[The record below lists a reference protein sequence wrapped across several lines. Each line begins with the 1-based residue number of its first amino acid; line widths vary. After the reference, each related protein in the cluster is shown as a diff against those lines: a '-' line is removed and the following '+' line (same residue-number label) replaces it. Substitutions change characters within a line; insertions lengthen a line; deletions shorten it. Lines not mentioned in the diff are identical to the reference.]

1 LHNDFVNFR
10 LPCLASAVRSIA
22 GLLLTSLVLCLPVP
36 AKTKPPAAT
45 VDRDYIA
52 ALASAN
58 QFLHAWQAQDHE
70 AGLVMLSDAAKQR
83 SSEERLQSFFA
94 PASGTQQAFEI
105 SHGKKLEPGRY
116 SFPVVLLETAPG
128 HAAHRRLSH
137 IIVTRAGKE
146 EWAVDKLP

>member
-1 LHNDFVNFR
+1 M
-10 LPCLASAVRSIA
+10 LAS
-22 GLLLTSLVLCLPVP
+22 LLLSLPVP
-36 AKTKPPAAT
+36 AKTKPSASTA
-45 VDRDYIA
+45 DRDYIS
-52 ALASAN
+52 ALAAAN

-70 AGLVMLSDAAKQR
+70 AGLVMLSDAAKQHT
-83 SSEERLQSFFA
+83 SEERLQSFFA

-105 SHGKKLEPGRY
+105 SRGKRVKPGRY

-128 HAAHRRLSH
+128 HAVHRRFSH